1 MVGVDGSE
9 GNTAAFTVCMSD
21 DDDPDWLVERVGPG
35 SSTRIAQYRREA
47 ADIRAKAKTI
57 KDATARERLLEI
69 ANQYDALAASI
80 ERLRRE

>member
-1 MVGVDGSE
+1 
-9 GNTAAFTVCMSD
+9 MSD

-47 ADIRAKAKTI
+47 ADILAKAKTI
-57 KDATARERLLEI
+57 KDATMREKLLEI
-69 ANQYDALAASI
+69 ARQYETLAASI